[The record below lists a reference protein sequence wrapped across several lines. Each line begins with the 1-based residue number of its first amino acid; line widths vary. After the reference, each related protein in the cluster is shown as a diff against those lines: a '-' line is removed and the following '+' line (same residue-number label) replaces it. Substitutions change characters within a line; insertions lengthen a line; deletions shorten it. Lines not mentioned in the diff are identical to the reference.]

1 MSLET
6 HNQTDLATAAQ
17 EYARQGFHIFP
28 VRPGGKDPL
37 VSGGFKAATTDPET
51 VARWWTEWP
60 TANIGVW
67 PGGSGKLVLD
77 VDVKGD
83 AGGAASLDA
92 LKLMYGDL
100 PEGAPVIETPSGGWH
115 VWLTLPWDAELPG
128 NKPAAKGV
136 DVRSANGY
144 TILPPSRT
152 DAGVYAARR
161 GTPALVRPGSA
172 PMIPDAW
179 RTGAL
184 ASAGGRA
191 ADNRADATQDAPD
204 LDHPEDIE
212 RAENFAANIAPP
224 AIAGEN
230 GNDTTYTVACRL
242 RDLGLSQAEGLRI
255 MDEIYNERCEP
266 PWPLTSQDR
275 ETKSL
280 TEIVTNAFRYAK
292 AATPGKAKA
301 DVALEGFAKYAQPA
315 DTTSTG
321 KAKSLTQGGKTGD
334 DIGEWTRKT
343 KPARFLT
350 DAQVDGLEP
359 PEWDIENILPR
370 QSLIALYG
378 EPGSHKSFLALD
390 WANHLAR
397 GMDWGGYE
405 VDDARRVL
413 YVGAEGSQG
422 LQKRLRAW
430 RQHHG
435 AEMTDNLTLSP
446 DMPRIADEDAWA
458 EWVQDVKALA
468 EKTPFHVV
476 VFDTLAHLTVGLDEN
491 SNGDMMQAVS
501 RLTHLRDE
509 LRASVMFVHHTA
521 KGSKELRGAGAVRGA
536 CDAAFSMSKDGAAQS
551 TLKMTKQKDAEEWP
565 GGISLTGHVITV
577 GTDRKG
583 RELTSLALT
592 VGGAE
597 NPPTRTDKAD
607 MDQQVRERETREAF
621 DQYAADTSAPSPS
634 PEAERPLADRA
645 RDALARIAGHEAKV
659 RDLAREIVRDEIGA
673 EPPSHLV
680 GCRQDDLRKY
690 ASQSGTNSA
699 PELVALVADR
709 DGKKRAARFRLPPG
723 QKDP

>member
-1 MSLET
+1 MSFET
-6 HNQTDLATAAQ
+6 HGRADLAAAAQ

-37 VSGGFKAATTDPET
+37 VSSGFKAATTDPET

-67 PGGSGKLVLD
+67 PGGSGRLVLD
-77 VDVKGD
+77 VDVKAD
-83 AGGAASLDA
+83 AGGAVSLDA
-92 LKLMYGDL
+92 LALMYGDL
-100 PEGAPVIETPSGGWH
+100 PEGAPIIETPSGGWH

-128 NKPAAKGV
+128 NKPAAQGV

-152 DAGVYAARR
+152 DAGVYAARQ

-172 PMIPDAW
+172 PMIPEAW

-191 ADNRADATQDAPD
+191 ADNRTNAQGATD
-204 LDHPEDIE
+204 LDAPEDIE
-212 RAENFAANIAPP
+212 RAEAYAATAPP
-224 AIAGEN
+224 AIEGEQ
-230 GNDTTYTVACRL
+230 GSTQTYKVACSI
-242 RDLGLSQAEGLRI
+242 RDMGVSQDEAFRI
-255 MDEIYNERCEP
+255 LDEIYNPRCEP
-266 PWPLTSQDR
+266 PWDSTPDGMGPEYLASR
-275 ETKSL
+275 VASAYR
-280 TEIVTNAFRYAK
+280 NAR
-292 AATPGKAKA
+292 AAAPGKSSARH
-301 DVALEGFAKYAQPA
+301 ALDGFAQYAQPA

-321 KAKSLTQGGKTGD
+321 KTKPLIQSDETGD

-350 DAQVDGLEP
+350 DAQVDDMAP

-501 RLTHLRDE
+501 RLTRLRDE

-536 CDAAFSMSKDGAAQS
+536 CDAAFSMSKDGVAQS
-551 TLKMTKQKDAEEWP
+551 ALKMTKQKDAEEWP

-597 NPPTRTDKAD
+597 NPPTRKDKAET
-607 MDQQVRERETREAF
+607 DQQVRERETREAF
-621 DQYAADTSAPSPS
+621 DQYATNDDTPAPS
-634 PEAERPLADRA
+634 PEAERPLADRT

-680 GCRQDDLRKY
+680 DCRRDDLRKY
-690 ASQSGTNSA
+690 ASQSGTSST
-699 PELVALVADR
+699 PELVALVVER

-723 QKDP
+723 QKGS